1 MRVTYYLDVVSS
13 WCHWVEP
20 AWTELKREFGASVQF
35 DWKIALMDATA
46 LPVSEAQELWFYRR
60 SGTLMRAP
68 YLLNSTW
75 FEAGRSEYL
84 APNAVSQAARE
95 MGVQDDRARLA
106 LAEAAMLSGIRVGQ
120 WEEAVNVVAR
130 SCGLEAAELSRR
142 ARSTEIDQSLR
153 ASTAEF
159 FNSRMTVRPSFL
171 LENSIGDRAMFSG
184 LAVAAPI
191 AATIRAMLSDEAGYV
206 SYAAHHG
213 EPPGE

>member
-60 SGTLMRAP
+60 SGTLMRSP

-106 LAEAAMLSGIRVGQ
+106 LA
-120 WEEAVNVVAR
+120 
-130 SCGLEAAELSRR
+130 
-142 ARSTEIDQSLR
+142 
-153 ASTAEF
+153 
-159 FNSRMTVRPSFL
+159 
-171 LENSIGDRAMFSG
+171 
-184 LAVAAPI
+184 
-191 AATIRAMLSDEAGYV
+191 
-206 SYAAHHG
+206 
-213 EPPGE
+213 